1 MKPCSKKLKTVLEM
15 TSSNAVSNAI
25 PDVYLGAVKSVMG
38 EMNLDSACEMSHGSD
53 GRFFLNIYTWR
64 NGSKLIPI
72 LIEEFEA
79 GQVKEAIIVANN
91 HCRDADW
98 YQLLLN
104 GTICFANNKNWN
116 NKKRIC
122 VVYFGPNRDK
132 FISEFSQLGNVVEK
146 VNRRNP

>member
-1 MKPCSKKLKTVLEM
+1 MSSVGIFHCFPILK
-15 TSSNAVSNAI
+15 SII
-25 PDVYLGAVKSVMG
+25 PDAYLDAVKRVMG
-38 EMNLDSACEMSHGSD
+38 EMGLDPAFEMSQWPD
-53 GRFFLNIYTWR
+53 GRFFLNTYTWSKR
-64 NGSKLIPI
+64 SKLIPI